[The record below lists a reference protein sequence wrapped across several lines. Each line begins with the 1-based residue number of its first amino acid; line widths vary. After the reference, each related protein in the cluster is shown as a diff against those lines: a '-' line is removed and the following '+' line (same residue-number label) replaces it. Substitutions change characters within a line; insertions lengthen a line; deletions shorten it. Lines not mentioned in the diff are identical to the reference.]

1 MATSNNNVVISRI
14 QNRRGLKQ
22 DLPQPL
28 REGELGIALDSSQ
41 VYIGG
46 DINSSTSNV
55 SSFESTTSAIS
66 LTQDIANTRIIHFTV
81 PHKRLLAG
89 HFDGVSTTAQWTTDS
104 NTFTGSGLTV
114 FEGNITTIVTESI
127 NANVSGSNAIVLSSA
142 NNFIEVGDVVT
153 GNEITGTVTVTA
165 IDNNAPAN
173 ITLSS
178 NQTLT
183 TANTLTFTPNNIK
196 SISTNENFKATDV
209 VVIKNDTVLSGDNT
223 NYSPATSKD
232 YSFSTTTLA
241 SNTHVLNLRVAP
253 TTSDKLY
260 LTYYSNSSI
269 LKALSNSGVI
279 YPGTTTNSFYNE
291 YSVPTYRQLNTD
303 LVRVSPT
310 TGTGHIGLE
319 YKHIAVFEDSTAI
332 SSPTSLSLGNF
343 LISDNSLQSSS
354 AVNVSASGS
363 TVTVSAGSSN
373 SPAYGNAGSTY
384 DFVYLQEAANS
395 WLNGKALA
403 VSNVQASTME
413 VSLPTGNSLATVRS
427 VTSGASGAG
436 DAVTITGNVEG
447 LVQGDYVYFIGANA
461 TVFGSNAHLVT
472 GVSGTT
478 SFTVV
483 QSGVSEIS
491 GGLSYLNYGT
501 DNAGGNI
508 QIVSSV
514 HGLPLNSSITV
525 AGSSNTSLIA
535 NGSKTVSTRVTDN
548 TFFIPATAPL
558 TQSVTGT
565 FDVQLSTTTTKH
577 TPVNSINLANSTTLD
592 SVISVFQGITEF
604 PSISYIP
611 NTTNQI
617 YVTTKASF
625 DSLGSSTSGG
635 LEFTLHEDTNGT
647 MSALSLPTG
656 SKTRNTHT
664 VKAQLESW
672 ISGLVVSK
680 NVPLFTSAQSN
691 IKFST
696 NAPNLG
702 TYNLAITNE
711 DANKFITFTT
721 RDQASDFNHIV
732 NQIYFKTANPDIKG
746 LVNSNTN
753 LELLTSLTSGGGSKV
768 TTFDDVESVSIPA
781 SATDH
786 TVATLSTS
794 SYDSYVID
802 YTVTF
807 DGTSDGNYRRIGQLH
822 ASSFYNSS
830 TGNATVVFRD
840 DATDVQDT
848 VSGTVSFSGIVD
860 PATNSSILVN
870 ATSTLNKITSMKFV
884 TRRWNS

>member
-28 REGELGIALDSSQ
+28 REGELGLALDSSQ

-46 DINSSTSNV
+46 DINASTSNV

-66 LTQDIANTRIIHFTV
+66 LTQDIANTRIIHFTI

-114 FEGNITTIVTESI
+114 FEGNITTTVTGSVSANI
-127 NANVSGSNAIVLSSA
+127 SGANVVALSSSNA
-142 NNFIEVGDVVT
+142 FIEVGDVVT

-165 IDNNAPAN
+165 IDGAN

-209 VVIKNDTVLSGDNT
+209 VVIKNDTVLSGDNS
-223 NYSPATSKD
+223 NYNPATSKD

-253 TTSDKLY
+253 STSDKLY
-260 LTYYSNSSI
+260 LSYYSNSSI
-269 LKALSNSGVI
+269 LKALNNSGVI

-332 SSPTSLSLGNF
+332 SSPASLSLGNF
-343 LISDNSLQSSS
+343 LISDNSLLSAS

-363 TVTVSAGSSN
+363 TVTISAGSSN
-373 SPAYGNAGSTY
+373 TPAYGNSGSTY
-384 DFVYLQEAANS
+384 DFVYLTDADNPV
-395 WLNGKALA
+395 WLNNKALP

-413 VSLPTGNSLATVRS
+413 VSLPSGNSLATIRS

-436 DAVTITGNVEG
+436 NAVTITGNVEG
-447 LVQGDYVYFIGANA
+447 LVQGDYVYF
-461 TVFGSNAHLVT
+461 TGSNASVFSSQPYEVT
-472 GVSGTT
+472 GVNGTT

-483 QSGVSEIS
+483 QSGVSTIA
-491 GGLSYLNYGT
+491 GDLNYINYGT
-501 DNAGGNI
+501 DNSGGNV

-514 HGLPLNSSITV
+514 HGLPANSTITV
-525 AGSSNTSLIA
+525 AGSSNTTLIA
-535 NGSKTVSTRVTDN
+535 NGSKTVGTRITNN
-548 TFFIPATAPL
+548 TFFIPATAAL
-558 TQSVTGT
+558 TASVTGT
-565 FDVQLSTTTTKH
+565 FDPTMGSATTLKH

-592 SVISVFQGITEF
+592 AVISTVQGISEF
-604 PSISYIP
+604 PSIAYIP

-635 LEFTLHEDTNGT
+635 LEFTLHEDTSGT
-647 MSALSLPTG
+647 MAALSLPTG
-656 SKTRNTHT
+656 SKTRNTNT
-664 VKAQLESW
+664 IKAKLESW
-672 ISGLVVSK
+672 MSGLVVSK
-680 NVPLFTSAQSN
+680 TVPLFTSAQSN
-691 IKFST
+691 TKFSDS
-696 NAPNLG
+696 APNLG

-732 NQIYFKTANPDIKG
+732 NQIYFKTASPDIKG
-746 LVNSNTN
+746 LVNLSTN
-753 LELLTSLTSGGGSKV
+753 IELKTSLSSGAGTKV

-781 SATDH
+781 SASAH

-807 DGTSDGNYRRIGQLH
+807 DGTSDGNYRRVGQLH
-822 ASSFYNSS
+822 ASSFYNST

-840 DATDVQDT
+840 DATDVADT
-848 VSGTVSFSGIVD
+848 VSGTVSFSAIVD
-860 PATNSSILVN
+860 PATNTSILVN
-870 ATSTLNKITSMKFV
+870 AASTVNKITSMKFV

>member
-28 REGELGIALDSSQ
+28 REGELGLALDSSQ

-46 DINSSTSNV
+46 DINASTSNV

-66 LTQDIANTRIIHFTV
+66 LTQDIANTRIIHFTI

-114 FEGNITTIVTESI
+114 FEGNITTTVTGSVSANI
-127 NANVSGSNAIVLSSA
+127 SGANVVALSSSNA
-142 NNFIEVGDVVT
+142 FIEVGDVVT

-165 IDNNAPAN
+165 IDGAN

-209 VVIKNDTVLSGDNT
+209 VVIKNDTVLSGDNS
-223 NYSPATSKD
+223 NYNPATSKD

-253 TTSDKLY
+253 STSDKLY
-260 LTYYSNSSI
+260 LSYYSNSSI
-269 LKALSNSGVI
+269 LKALNNSGVI

-332 SSPTSLSLGNF
+332 SSPASLSLGNF
-343 LISDNSLQSSS
+343 LISDNSLLSAS

-363 TVTVSAGSSN
+363 TVTISAGSSN
-373 SPAYGNAGSTY
+373 TPAYGNSGSTY
-384 DFVYLQEAANS
+384 DFVYLTDADS
-395 WLNGKALA
+395 PVWLNNKALP

-413 VSLPTGNSLATVRS
+413 VSLPSGNSLATIRS

-436 DAVTITGNVEG
+436 NAVTITGNVEG
-447 LVQGDYVYFIGANA
+447 LVQGDYVYF
-461 TVFGSNAHLVT
+461 TGSNASVFSSQPYEVT
-472 GVSGTT
+472 GVNGTT

-483 QSGVSEIS
+483 QSGVSTIA
-491 GGLSYLNYGT
+491 GDLNYINYGT
-501 DNAGGNI
+501 DNAGGNV

-514 HGLPLNSSITV
+514 HGLPANSTITV
-525 AGSSNTSLIA
+525 AGSSNTTLIA
-535 NGSKTVSTRVTDN
+535 NGSKTVGTRITNN
-548 TFFIPATAPL
+548 TFFIPATAAL
-558 TQSVTGT
+558 TASVTGT
-565 FDVQLSTTTTKH
+565 FDPTMGSATTLKH

-592 SVISVFQGITEF
+592 AVISTVQGISEF
-604 PSISYIP
+604 PSIAYIP

-635 LEFTLHEDTNGT
+635 LEFTLHEDTSGT
-647 MSALSLPTG
+647 MAALSLPTG
-656 SKTRNTHT
+656 SKTRNTNT
-664 VKAQLESW
+664 IKAKLESW
-672 ISGLVVSK
+672 MSGLVVSK
-680 NVPLFTSAQSN
+680 TVPLFTSAQSN
-691 IKFST
+691 TKFSDS
-696 NAPNLG
+696 APNLG

-732 NQIYFKTANPDIKG
+732 NQIYFKTASPDIKG
-746 LVNSNTN
+746 LVNLSTN
-753 LELLTSLTSGGGSKV
+753 IELKTSLSSGAGTKV

-781 SATDH
+781 SASAH

-807 DGTSDGNYRRIGQLH
+807 DGTSDGNYRRVGQLH
-822 ASSFYNSS
+822 ASSFYNST

-840 DATDVQDT
+840 DATDVADT
-848 VSGTVSFSGIVD
+848 VSGTVSFSAIVD
-860 PATNSSILVN
+860 PTTNTSILVN
-870 ATSTLNKITSMKFV
+870 AASTVNKITSMKFV

>member
-28 REGELGIALDSSQ
+28 REGELGLALDSSQ

-46 DINSSTSNV
+46 DINASTSNV

-66 LTQDIANTRIIHFTV
+66 LTQDIANTRIIHFTI

-114 FEGNITTIVTESI
+114 FEGNITTTVTGSVSANI
-127 NANVSGSNAIVLSSA
+127 SGANVVALSSSNA
-142 NNFIEVGDVVT
+142 FIEVGDVVT

-165 IDNNAPAN
+165 IDGAN

-209 VVIKNDTVLSGDNT
+209 VVIKNDTVLSGDNS
-223 NYSPATSKD
+223 NYNPATSKD

-253 TTSDKLY
+253 STSDKLY
-260 LTYYSNSSI
+260 LSYYSNSSI
-269 LKALSNSGVI
+269 LKALNNSGVI

-332 SSPTSLSLGNF
+332 SSPASLSLGNF
-343 LISDNSLQSSS
+343 LISDNSLLSAS

-363 TVTVSAGSSN
+363 TVTISAGSSN
-373 SPAYGNAGSTY
+373 TPAYGNSGSTY
-384 DFVYLQEAANS
+384 DFVYLTDADS
-395 WLNGKALA
+395 PVWLNNKALP

-413 VSLPTGNSLATVRS
+413 VSLPSGNSLATIRS

-436 DAVTITGNVEG
+436 NAVTITGNVEG
-447 LVQGDYVYFIGANA
+447 LVQGDYVYF
-461 TVFGSNAHLVT
+461 TGSNASVFSSQPYEVT
-472 GVSGTT
+472 GVNGTT

-483 QSGVSEIS
+483 QSGVSTIA
-491 GGLSYLNYGT
+491 GDLNYINYGT
-501 DNAGGNI
+501 DNAGGNV

-514 HGLPLNSSITV
+514 HGLPANSTITV
-525 AGSSNTSLIA
+525 AGSSNTTLIA
-535 NGSKTVSTRVTDN
+535 NGSKTVGTRITNN
-548 TFFIPATAPL
+548 TFFIPATAAL
-558 TQSVTGT
+558 TASVTGT
-565 FDVQLSTTTTKH
+565 FDPTMGSATTLKH

-592 SVISVFQGITEF
+592 AVISTVQGISEF
-604 PSISYIP
+604 PSIAYIP

-635 LEFTLHEDTNGT
+635 LEFTLHEDTSGT
-647 MSALSLPTG
+647 MAALSLPTG
-656 SKTRNTHT
+656 SKTRNTNT
-664 VKAQLESW
+664 IKAKLESW
-672 ISGLVVSK
+672 MSGLVVSK
-680 NVPLFTSAQSN
+680 TVPLFTSAQSN
-691 IKFST
+691 TKFSDS
-696 NAPNLG
+696 APNLG
-702 TYNLAITNE
+702 TYTLAITNE

-732 NQIYFKTANPDIKG
+732 NQIYFKTASPDIKG
-746 LVNSNTN
+746 LVNLSTN
-753 LELLTSLTSGGGSKV
+753 IELKTSLSSGAGTKV

-781 SATDH
+781 SASAH

-807 DGTSDGNYRRIGQLH
+807 DGTSDGNYRRVGQLH
-822 ASSFYNSS
+822 ASSFYNST

-840 DATDVQDT
+840 DATDVADT
-848 VSGTVSFSGIVD
+848 VSGTVSFSAIVD
-860 PATNSSILVN
+860 PATNTSILVN
-870 ATSTLNKITSMKFV
+870 AASTVNKITSMKFV

>member
-28 REGELGIALDSSQ
+28 REGELGLALDSSQ

-46 DINSSTSNV
+46 DINASTSNI

-66 LTQDIANTRIIHFTV
+66 LTQDIANTRIIHFTI

-104 NTFTGSGLTV
+104 NTYTGSGLTV
-114 FEGNITTIVTESI
+114 FEGNITTTVTGSVSANI
-127 NANVSGSNAIVLSSA
+127 SGANVVVLSSSNA
-142 NNFIEVGDVVT
+142 FIEVGDVVT

-165 IDNNAPAN
+165 IDNAN

-209 VVIKNDTVLSGDNT
+209 IVLKNDTVLSGDNS

-260 LTYYSNSSI
+260 LSYYSNSSI
-269 LKALSNSGVI
+269 LKALNNSGVI

-291 YSVPTYRQLNTD
+291 YSVPTYRQLNAD

-310 TGTGHIGLE
+310 TGTGHVGLE

-343 LISDNSLQSSS
+343 LVSDNSLLSAS

-363 TVTVSAGSSN
+363 TVTISAGSSN
-373 SPAYGNAGSTY
+373 TPAYGNSGSTY
-384 DFVYLQEAANS
+384 DFVYLTDADS
-395 WLNGKALA
+395 PVWLNNKALA

-413 VSLPTGNSLATVRS
+413 VSLPSGNSLATIRA

-436 DAVTITGNVEG
+436 NAVTITGNVEG
-447 LVQGDYVYFIGANA
+447 LVQGDYVYFTGSNA
-461 TVFGSNAHLVT
+461 TVFSSQPYEVT
-472 GVSGTT
+472 GVNGTT

-483 QSGVSEIS
+483 QSGVSIIA
-491 GGLSYLNYGT
+491 GDLNYINYGT
-501 DNAGGNI
+501 DNAGGSV

-514 HGLPLNSSITV
+514 HGLPANSTITV

-535 NGSKTVSTRVTDN
+535 NGSKTVSTRITNN
-548 TFFIPATAPL
+548 TFFIPATAAL
-558 TQSVTGT
+558 TASVTGT
-565 FDVQLSTTTTKH
+565 FDPTMGSATTLKH

-592 SVISVFQGITEF
+592 AVISTVQGISEF
-604 PSISYIP
+604 PSIAYIP

-635 LEFTLHEDTNGT
+635 LEFTLHEDTSGT
-647 MSALSLPTG
+647 MAALSLPTG
-656 SKTRNTHT
+656 SKTRNTNT
-664 VKAQLESW
+664 IKAKLESW
-672 ISGLVVSK
+672 MSGLVVSK
-680 NVPLFTSAQSN
+680 TVPLFTSAQSN
-691 IKFST
+691 TKFSDS
-696 NAPNLG
+696 APNLG
-702 TYNLAITNE
+702 TYTLAITNE

-732 NQIYFKTANPDIKG
+732 NQIYFKTASPDIKG
-746 LVNSNTN
+746 LVNLSTN
-753 LELLTSLTSGGGSKV
+753 IELKTSLSSGAGTKV

-781 SATDH
+781 SASAH

-802 YTVTF
+802 YTVSF
-807 DGTSDGNYRRIGQLH
+807 DGTSDGNYRRVGQLH
-822 ASSFYNSS
+822 ASSFYNST

-840 DATDVQDT
+840 DATDVADT
-848 VSGTVSFSGIVD
+848 VSGTVSFSAIVD
-860 PATNSSILVN
+860 PATNTSILVN
-870 ATSTLNKITSMKFV
+870 AASTVNKITSMKFV

>member
-28 REGELGIALDSSQ
+28 REGELGLALDSSQ

-46 DINSSTSNV
+46 DIDSTTSNI
-55 SSFESTTSAIS
+55 SSFESTTSAVS

-89 HFDGVSTTAQWTTDS
+89 HFDGVGTTAQWTTDS

-114 FEGNITTIVTESI
+114 FEGNITVTVTGTVS
-127 NANVSGSNAIVLSSA
+127 ANISSSNSVVLSSA
-142 NNFIEVGDVVT
+142 NSFIEVGDVVT

-165 IDNNAPAN
+165 VSDAT

-183 TANTLTFTPNNIK
+183 TANSLTFTPNNIK

-209 VVIKNDTVLSGDNT
+209 VVLKNDTVLSGDNS

-232 YSFSTTTLA
+232 YSFSTTSLA

-269 LKALSNSGVI
+269 LKSLNNSGVI

-291 YSVPTYRQLNTD
+291 YSIPTYRQLNTD

-319 YKHIAVFEDSTAI
+319 YKHIAVFEDSSTI
-332 SSPTSLSLGNF
+332 SSPSSLSLGNF
-343 LISDNSLQSSS
+343 LISDNSLQSAST
-354 AVNVSASGS
+354 VGVSASGS
-363 TVTVSAGSSN
+363 TVTISTGSSN
-373 SPAYGNAGSTY
+373 SPSYGNAGATY
-384 DFVYLQEAANS
+384 DYVYITDADNPV
-395 WLNGKALA
+395 WLNNKALP
-403 VSNVQASTME
+403 VSNVQSSTME
-413 VSLPTGNSLATVRS
+413 VSLPSGNSFATIRS
-427 VTSGASGAG
+427 VTAGASGAG
-436 DAVTITGNVEG
+436 NAVTITGNVEG
-447 LVQGDYVYFIGANA
+447 LVQGDYVYL
-461 TVFGSNAHLVT
+461 TGSNASVFTSQPYQVT
-472 GVSGTT
+472 GVNGIT

-483 QSGVSEIS
+483 QGGVTEIT
-491 GGLSYLNYGT
+491 GGLDYINYGS
-501 DNAGGNI
+501 DNTGANV
-508 QIVSSV
+508 QIVSSL
-514 HGLPLNSSITV
+514 HGLPATSTISL
-525 AGSSNTSLIA
+525 AGTSNATAIA
-535 NGSKTVSTRVTDN
+535 NGSKTLKSRITNN
-548 TFFIPATAPL
+548 TFFIPATAAL
-558 TQSVTGT
+558 SSTVTGT
-565 FDVQLSTTTTKH
+565 FSPTMGSATVVKH
-577 TPVNSINLANSTTLD
+577 TPVNSINLSNSTTLD
-592 SVISVFQGITEF
+592 SVISVFQGISEF

-611 NTTNQI
+611 DTTNQI

-625 DSLGSSTSGG
+625 DSLGSSSSGG
-635 LEFTLHEDTNGT
+635 LEFTLHEDTSST
-647 MSALSLPTG
+647 MAGLSLPVG
-656 SKTRNTHT
+656 SKTRNTNT
-664 VKAQLESW
+664 IKAKLETW

-691 IKFST
+691 TKFS
-696 NAPNLG
+696 NLAPNLG

-721 RDQASDFNHIV
+721 REQASDFNHIA

-746 LVNSNTN
+746 LLNLNTN
-753 LELLTSLTSGGGSKV
+753 IELLTSLSSGGGSKV

-781 SATDH
+781 SASAH

-807 DGTSDGNYRRIGQLH
+807 DGTSDGNYRRVGQLH
-822 ASSFYNSS
+822 ASSFYNSN

-840 DATDVQDT
+840 DATDVADT
-848 VSGTVSFSGIVD
+848 VSGTVSFSATVD
-860 PATNSSILVN
+860 PTTNTSILVN
-870 ATSTLNKITSMKFV
+870 ALSSVNKITSMKFV

>member
-28 REGELGIALDSSQ
+28 RAGELGLALDSSQ

-46 DINSSTSNV
+46 DINATTSNI
-55 SSFESTTSAIS
+55 SSFESTTSAVS
-66 LTQDIANTRIIHFTV
+66 LTQDIANTRILHFTV

-114 FEGNITTIVTESI
+114 FEGNITTVVTGTVS
-127 NANVSGSNAIVLSSA
+127 ANISGSNVVVLSSSNA
-142 NNFIEVGDVVT
+142 FIEVGDVVT
-153 GNEITGTVTVTA
+153 GNEVTGTVTVTA
-165 IDNNAPAN
+165 IDNAN

-223 NYSPATSKD
+223 NYTPATSKD

-253 TTSDKLY
+253 TTSDELY

-269 LKALSNSGVI
+269 IKALNNSGVI

-291 YSVPTYRQLNTD
+291 FSVPTYRQLNTD

-332 SSPTSLSLGNF
+332 SSPSSLSLGNF

-363 TVTVSAGSSN
+363 TVTVSTGSSN

-413 VSLPTGNSLATVRS
+413 VTLPSGNSLATVRS
-427 VTSGASGAG
+427 VTSSASGAG
-436 DAVTITGNVEG
+436 NVVTITGNVEG
-447 LVQGDYVYFIGANA
+447 LVQNDFVFFTGANS
-461 TVFGSNAHLVT
+461 TVFSSNPYQVT
-472 GVSGTT
+472 GVNGTT

-491 GGLSYLNYGT
+491 GGLEYINYGS
-501 DNAGGNI
+501 DNSGGNV
-508 QIVSSV
+508 QIISSL
-514 HGLPLNSSITV
+514 HGLPANSTITV

-535 NGSKTVSTRVTDN
+535 NGSKTVGNRVTN
-548 TFFIPATAPL
+548 STLFIPATAAL

-565 FDVQLSTTTTKH
+565 FDVGIGSATTAKH
-577 TPVNSINLANSTTLD
+577 TPVNSINLSNSTTLD
-592 SVISVFQGITEF
+592 SVISVFQGISEF

-635 LEFTLHEDTNGT
+635 LEFTLHDDSAGT
-647 MSALSLPTG
+647 MGALSLPIG

-664 VKAQLESW
+664 IKAKLESW
-672 ISGLVVSK
+672 ISDLVVSK

-691 IKFST
+691 TKFSD

-702 TYNLAITNE
+702 TYTLSITNE

-721 RDQASDFNHIV
+721 RNQASDFNHIV
-732 NQIYFKTANPDIKG
+732 NQIYFNTANPDIKG
-746 LVNSNTN
+746 LVNLSTN
-753 LELLTSLTSGGGSKV
+753 IELKTSLSSGAGTKV

-781 SATDH
+781 SATAH

-807 DGTSDGNYRRIGQLH
+807 DGTSDGNYRRVGQLH

-840 DATDVQDT
+840 DATDVADT
-848 VSGTVSFSGIVD
+848 VSGTVSFSAIVD
-860 PATNSSILVN
+860 PATNTSILVN
-870 ATSTLNKITSMKFV
+870 AASTVNKITSMKYV

>member
-28 REGELGIALDSSQ
+28 REGELGLALDSSQ

-46 DINSSTSNV
+46 DINASTSNV

-66 LTQDIANTRIIHFTV
+66 LTQDIANTRIIHFTI

-114 FEGNITTIVTESI
+114 FEGNITTTVTGSVSANI
-127 NANVSGSNAIVLSSA
+127 SGANVVALSSSNA
-142 NNFIEVGDVVT
+142 FIEVGDVVT

-165 IDNNAPAN
+165 IDGAN

-209 VVIKNDTVLSGDNT
+209 VVIKNDTVLSGDNS
-223 NYSPATSKD
+223 NYNPATSKD

-253 TTSDKLY
+253 STSDKLY
-260 LTYYSNSSI
+260 LSYYSNSSI
-269 LKALSNSGVI
+269 LKALNNSGVI

-343 LISDNSLQSSS
+343 LISDNSLLSAS

-363 TVTVSAGSSN
+363 TVTISAGSSN
-373 SPAYGNAGSTY
+373 TPAYGNSGSTY
-384 DFVYLQEAANS
+384 DFVYLTDADS
-395 WLNGKALA
+395 PVWLNNKALP

-413 VSLPTGNSLATVRS
+413 VSLPSGNSLATIRS

-436 DAVTITGNVEG
+436 NAVTITGNVEG
-447 LVQGDYVYFIGANA
+447 LVQGDYVYF
-461 TVFGSNAHLVT
+461 TGSNASVFSSQPYEVT
-472 GVSGTT
+472 GVNGTT

-483 QSGVSEIS
+483 QSGVTTIA
-491 GGLSYLNYGT
+491 GDLNYINYGT
-501 DNAGGNI
+501 DNSGGNV

-514 HGLPLNSSITV
+514 HGLPANSTITV
-525 AGSSNTSLIA
+525 AGSSNTTLIA
-535 NGSKTVSTRVTDN
+535 NGSKTVGTRITNN
-548 TFFIPATAPL
+548 TFFIPATAAL
-558 TQSVTGT
+558 TASVTGT
-565 FDVQLSTTTTKH
+565 FDPTMGSATTLKH

-592 SVISVFQGITEF
+592 AVISTVQGISEF
-604 PSISYIP
+604 PSIAYIP

-635 LEFTLHEDTNGT
+635 LEFTLHEDTSGT
-647 MSALSLPTG
+647 MAALSLPTG
-656 SKTRNTHT
+656 SKTRNTNT
-664 VKAQLESW
+664 IKAKLESW
-672 ISGLVVSK
+672 MSGLVVSK
-680 NVPLFTSAQSN
+680 TVPLFTSAQSN
-691 IKFST
+691 TKFSDS
-696 NAPNLG
+696 APNLG

-732 NQIYFKTANPDIKG
+732 NQIYFKTASPDIKG
-746 LVNSNTN
+746 LVNLSTN
-753 LELLTSLTSGGGSKV
+753 IELKTSLSSGAGTKV

-781 SATDH
+781 SASAH

-807 DGTSDGNYRRIGQLH
+807 DGTSDGNYRRVGQLH
-822 ASSFYNSS
+822 ASSFYNST

-840 DATDVQDT
+840 DATDVADT
-848 VSGTVSFSGIVD
+848 VSGTVSFSAIVD
-860 PATNSSILVN
+860 PATNTSILVN
-870 ATSTLNKITSMKFV
+870 AASTVNKITSMKFV

>member
-28 REGELGIALDSSQ
+28 REGELGLALDSSQ

-46 DINSSTSNV
+46 DINASTSNV

-66 LTQDIANTRIIHFTV
+66 LTQDIANTRIIHFTI

-114 FEGNITTIVTESI
+114 FEGNITTTVTGSVSANI
-127 NANVSGSNAIVLSSA
+127 SGANVVALSSSNA
-142 NNFIEVGDVVT
+142 FIEVGDVVT

-165 IDNNAPAN
+165 IDGAN

-209 VVIKNDTVLSGDNT
+209 VVIKNDTVLSGDNS
-223 NYSPATSKD
+223 NYNPATSKD

-253 TTSDKLY
+253 STSDKLY
-260 LTYYSNSSI
+260 LSYYSNSSI
-269 LKALSNSGVI
+269 LKALNNSGVI

-332 SSPTSLSLGNF
+332 SSPASLSLGNF
-343 LISDNSLQSSS
+343 LISDNSLLSAS

-363 TVTVSAGSSN
+363 TVTISAGSSN
-373 SPAYGNAGSTY
+373 TPAYGNSGSTY
-384 DFVYLQEAANS
+384 DFVYLTDADS
-395 WLNGKALA
+395 PVWLNNKALP

-413 VSLPTGNSLATVRS
+413 VSLPSGNSLATIRS

-436 DAVTITGNVEG
+436 NAVTITGNVEG
-447 LVQGDYVYFIGANA
+447 LVQGDYVYF
-461 TVFGSNAHLVT
+461 TGSNASVFSSQPYEVT
-472 GVSGTT
+472 GVNGTT

-483 QSGVSEIS
+483 QSGVSTIA
-491 GGLSYLNYGT
+491 GDLNYINYGT
-501 DNAGGNI
+501 DNSGGNV

-514 HGLPLNSSITV
+514 HGLPANSTITV
-525 AGSSNTSLIA
+525 AGSSNTTLIA
-535 NGSKTVSTRVTDN
+535 NGSKTVGTRITNN
-548 TFFIPATAPL
+548 TFFIPATAAL
-558 TQSVTGT
+558 TASVTGT
-565 FDVQLSTTTTKH
+565 FDPTMGSATTLKH

-592 SVISVFQGITEF
+592 AVISTVQGISEF
-604 PSISYIP
+604 PSIAYIP

-635 LEFTLHEDTNGT
+635 LEFTLHEDTSGT
-647 MSALSLPTG
+647 MAALSLPTG
-656 SKTRNTHT
+656 SKTRNTNT
-664 VKAQLESW
+664 IKAKLESW
-672 ISGLVVSK
+672 MSGLVVSK
-680 NVPLFTSAQSN
+680 TVPLFTSAQSN
-691 IKFST
+691 TKFSDS
-696 NAPNLG
+696 APNLG

-732 NQIYFKTANPDIKG
+732 NQIYFKTASPDIKG
-746 LVNSNTN
+746 LVNLSTN
-753 LELLTSLTSGGGSKV
+753 IELKTSLSSGAGTKV

-781 SATDH
+781 SASAH

-807 DGTSDGNYRRIGQLH
+807 DGTSDGNYRRVGQLH
-822 ASSFYNSS
+822 ASSFYNST

-840 DATDVQDT
+840 DATDVADT
-848 VSGTVSFSGIVD
+848 VSGTVSFSAIVD
-860 PATNSSILVN
+860 PATNTSILVN
-870 ATSTLNKITSMKFV
+870 AASTVNKITSMKFV

>member
-28 REGELGIALDSSQ
+28 REGELGLALDSSQ

-46 DINSSTSNV
+46 DINASTSNV

-66 LTQDIANTRIIHFTV
+66 LTQDIANTRIIHFTI

-104 NTFTGSGLTV
+104 NTYTGSGLTV
-114 FEGNITTIVTESI
+114 FEGNITTTVTGSVSANI
-127 NANVSGSNAIVLSSA
+127 SGANVVALSSSNA
-142 NNFIEVGDVVT
+142 FIEVGDVVT

-165 IDNNAPAN
+165 IDGAN

-209 VVIKNDTVLSGDNT
+209 VVIKNDTVLSGDNS
-223 NYSPATSKD
+223 NYNPATSKD

-253 TTSDKLY
+253 STSDKLY
-260 LTYYSNSSI
+260 LSYYSNSSI
-269 LKALSNSGVI
+269 LKALNNSGVI

-332 SSPTSLSLGNF
+332 SSPASLSLGNF
-343 LISDNSLQSSS
+343 LISDNSLLSAS

-363 TVTVSAGSSN
+363 TVTISAGSSN
-373 SPAYGNAGSTY
+373 TPAYGNSGSTY
-384 DFVYLQEAANS
+384 DFVYLTDADS
-395 WLNGKALA
+395 PVWLNNKALP

-413 VSLPTGNSLATVRS
+413 VSLPSGNSLATIRS

-436 DAVTITGNVEG
+436 NAVTITGNVEG
-447 LVQGDYVYFIGANA
+447 LVQGDYVYF
-461 TVFGSNAHLVT
+461 TGSNASVFSSQPYEVT
-472 GVSGTT
+472 GVNGTT

-483 QSGVSEIS
+483 QSGVTTIA
-491 GGLSYLNYGT
+491 GDLNYINYGT
-501 DNAGGNI
+501 DNSGGNV

-514 HGLPLNSSITV
+514 HGLPANSTITV
-525 AGSSNTSLIA
+525 AGSSNTTLIA
-535 NGSKTVSTRVTDN
+535 NGSKTIGTRITNN
-548 TFFIPATAPL
+548 TFFIPATAAL
-558 TQSVTGT
+558 TASVTGT
-565 FDVQLSTTTTKH
+565 FDPTMGSATTLKH
-577 TPVNSINLANSTTLD
+577 TPVNSINLANATTLD
-592 SVISVFQGITEF
+592 AVISTVQGISEF
-604 PSISYIP
+604 PSIAYIP

-635 LEFTLHEDTNGT
+635 LEFTLHEDTSGT
-647 MSALSLPTG
+647 MAALSLPTG
-656 SKTRNTHT
+656 SKTRNTNT
-664 VKAQLESW
+664 IKAKLESW
-672 ISGLVVSK
+672 MSGLVVSK
-680 NVPLFTSAQSN
+680 TVPLFTSAQSN
-691 IKFST
+691 TKFSDS
-696 NAPNLG
+696 APNLG

-732 NQIYFKTANPDIKG
+732 NQIYFKTASPDIKG
-746 LVNSNTN
+746 LVNLSTN
-753 LELLTSLTSGGGSKV
+753 IELKTSLSSGAGTKV

-781 SATDH
+781 SASAH

-807 DGTSDGNYRRIGQLH
+807 DGTSDGNYRRVGQLH
-822 ASSFYNSS
+822 ASSFYNST

-840 DATDVQDT
+840 DATDVADT
-848 VSGTVSFSGIVD
+848 VSGTVSFSAIVD
-860 PATNSSILVN
+860 PATNTSILVN
-870 ATSTLNKITSMKFV
+870 AASTVNKITSMKFV

>member
-28 REGELGIALDSSQ
+28 REGELGLALDSSQ

-46 DINSSTSNV
+46 DINASTSNV

-66 LTQDIANTRIIHFTV
+66 LTQDIANTRIIHFTI

-114 FEGNITTIVTESI
+114 FEGNITTTVTGSVSANI
-127 NANVSGSNAIVLSSA
+127 SGANVVALSSSNA
-142 NNFIEVGDVVT
+142 FIEVGDVVT

-165 IDNNAPAN
+165 IDGAN

-209 VVIKNDTVLSGDNT
+209 VVIKNDTVLSGDNS
-223 NYSPATSKD
+223 NYNPATSKD

-253 TTSDKLY
+253 STSDKLY
-260 LTYYSNSSI
+260 LSYYSNSSI
-269 LKALSNSGVI
+269 LKALNNSGVI

-332 SSPTSLSLGNF
+332 SSPASLSLGNF
-343 LISDNSLQSSS
+343 LISDNSLLSAS

-363 TVTVSAGSSN
+363 TVTISAGSSN
-373 SPAYGNAGSTY
+373 TPAYGNSGSTY
-384 DFVYLQEAANS
+384 DFVYLTDADS
-395 WLNGKALA
+395 PVWLNNKALP
-403 VSNVQASTME
+403 VSNVQTSTME
-413 VSLPTGNSLATVRS
+413 VSLPSGNSLATIRS

-436 DAVTITGNVEG
+436 NAVTITGNVEG
-447 LVQGDYVYFIGANA
+447 LVQGDYVYF
-461 TVFGSNAHLVT
+461 TGSNASVFSSQPYEVT
-472 GVSGTT
+472 GVNGTT

-483 QSGVSEIS
+483 QSGVSTIA
-491 GGLSYLNYGT
+491 GDLNYINYGT
-501 DNAGGNI
+501 DNAGGNV

-514 HGLPLNSSITV
+514 HGLPANSTITV
-525 AGSSNTSLIA
+525 AGSSNTTLIA
-535 NGSKTVSTRVTDN
+535 NGSKTVGTRITNN
-548 TFFIPATAPL
+548 TFFIPATAAL
-558 TQSVTGT
+558 TASVTGT
-565 FDVQLSTTTTKH
+565 FDPTMGSATTLKH

-592 SVISVFQGITEF
+592 AVISTVQGISEF
-604 PSISYIP
+604 PSIAYIP

-635 LEFTLHEDTNGT
+635 LEFTLHEDTSGT
-647 MSALSLPTG
+647 MAALSLPTG
-656 SKTRNTHT
+656 SKTRNTNT
-664 VKAQLESW
+664 IKAKLESW
-672 ISGLVVSK
+672 MSGLVVSK
-680 NVPLFTSAQSN
+680 TVPLFTSAQSN
-691 IKFST
+691 TKFSDS
-696 NAPNLG
+696 APNLG

-732 NQIYFKTANPDIKG
+732 NQIYFKTASPDIKG
-746 LVNSNTN
+746 LVNLSTN
-753 LELLTSLTSGGGSKV
+753 IELKTSLSSGAGTKV

-781 SATDH
+781 SASAH

-807 DGTSDGNYRRIGQLH
+807 DGTSDGNYRRVGQLH
-822 ASSFYNSS
+822 ASSFYNST

-840 DATDVQDT
+840 DATDVADT
-848 VSGTVSFSGIVD
+848 VSGTVSFSAIVD
-860 PATNSSILVN
+860 PATNTSILVN
-870 ATSTLNKITSMKFV
+870 AASTVNKITSMKFV